1 MIMSIL
7 SFLSLVYNET
17 KRTVKS
23 STPSYFWF
31 TILVLASS
39 YSLFFEKYVD
49 MSFDRS
55 LMTFKTGNNPMADIL
70 IFVTSFAITS
80 SSGVLSGKV
89 PEMVFPTSIG
99 VIFFIILPVLLGL
112 TMMCNF
118 IIKKTGSSIAG
129 ELEKKTLY
137 FLAVSPLTRPAI
149 FLGKFAAIFLASI
162 PMILILY
169 IITQWVFTT
178 LFPSS
183 PDLSQEVLNISIIT
197 AFLFI
202 SVGML
207 VSVLARTQKSASW
220 IGTKLVGSVALLT
233 TVWIM
238 IPFIEFLLNLTN
250 NNSDFLLYVEKITW
264 FSPFTVELMYL
275 YAPSV
280 AASSLNI
287 LIISIFVILILGM
300 VTFIRQ
306 DLEY

>member
-7 SFLSLVYNET
+7 SFLSLVFNET

-39 YSLFFEKYVD
+39 YSLFSVKYVD

-80 SSGVLSGKV
+80 SSDVLSGKV
-89 PEMVFPTSIG
+89 PGMVFPTSIG

-112 TMMCNF
+112 TMMSNF
-118 IIKKTGSSIAG
+118 MIKKAGSSIAG

-169 IITQWVFTT
+169 IITHWVFTT